1 MALKN
6 LFGFFPGLLKKQKK
20 TAQQDFLEKIQL
32 VVKMLPQIK
41 EIMKA
46 GNNATIDDETIGHG
60 RLLGRMYDF
69 ALSYDQVTIDAN
81 GFEPIAIVQG
91 NGGDLMSG
99 AEDEK
104 YEDGNKREAKKPV
117 DVQDELERVPL
128 PFKENDEL
136 IDEKINLL
144 KDKNRISNQR
154 YVKAQLNGI
163 IKRLENRKKYKEFSE
178 FFGLFPNTTG
188 EKIDSLLAKY
198 KLVMKESEL
207 FIPAFPKE
215 AIDVMKSYT
224 EQTEKLCGESPVF
237 YVIAEEEDF
246 SNKVKSLDPILLVQS
261 PFGFYWQILGAWDK
275 EMILLSEL

>member
-6 LFGFFPGLLKKQKK
+6 LFGFFPGILKKQKK

-46 GNNATIDDETIGHG
+46 GNNVTDDDETIAPG
-60 RLLGRMYDF
+60 RILGRMYDF
-69 ALSYDQVTIDAN
+69 ALSYDQVTINAN
-81 GFEPIAIVQG
+81 GFEPRAIM
-91 NGGDLMSG
+91 NGEGTLVFG
-99 AEDEK
+99 DEK
-104 YEDGNKREAKKPV
+104 EENADKRELKKPI
-117 DVQDELERVPL
+117 DVQEELEKVPL

-188 EKIDSLLAKY
+188 EKIDLLLAKY

-215 AIDVMKSYT
+215 AIDVMKAYT

-246 SNKVKSLDPILLVQS
+246 SNKSKSLDPILLVQS